1 MSNST
6 FKEKLPSIL
15 DMLNS
20 QYSQDSENYSIIHGP
35 KPEIIRF
42 DEETAISL
50 WACGAIV
57 CVKSIMYFISED
69 DGYWFCPDWIDSENI
84 DEDGMVGR
92 RARLFSS
99 IGMQDSFSVGWI
111 DSFTK
116 AMKNLKDYLKDN
128 GTPVYYSGT
137 DSICHYTL

>member
-1 MSNST
+1 MSESK

-20 QYSQDSENYSIIHGP
+20 QYSQDSENYSIFHGP

-69 DGYWFCPDWIDSENI
+69 DGYWFCRDWIDSEDI
-84 DEDGMVGR
+84 DEDGVLCSY
-92 RARLFSS
+92 ARFNGS

-116 AMKNLKDYLKDN
+116 AMKALNDYLKDN

-137 DSICHYTL
+137 NLICHYTL